1 MRHFNVE
8 IKARCKNQGKIR
20 DILKSKNA
28 DFRGVD
34 HQVDT
39 YFKVVS
45 GRLKLREG
53 KIENVLV
60 FYNRQNKK
68 GPKESQ
74 VILFESD
81 DPPTL
86 KEILAKSLGILAVV
100 DKQREIYFIDN
111 IKFHIDKVKNLG
123 TFVEIEAI
131 DEIGKASR
139 QKLLKQCRGYLKL
152 FDIKPQDLVSKSYGD
167 LILKRA

>member
-1 MRHFNVE
+1 MRHLNVE
-8 IKARCKNQGKIR
+8 IKARCKNRGKIR
-20 DILKSKNA
+20 DILRSKNA
-28 DFRGVD
+28 DFRGID
-34 HQVDT
+34 RQVDT
-39 YFKVVS
+39 YFRVAS
-45 GRLKLREG
+45 NRLKLREG

-81 DPPTL
+81 DLPTL
-86 KEILAKSLGILAVV
+86 KEILAKSLGTLVVV

-111 IKFHIDKVKNLG
+111 VKFHIDKVKNLG

-131 DEIGKASR
+131 DEAGKVSR

-152 FDIKPQDLVSKSYGD
+152 FGIKPQDLVSKSYSD
-167 LILKRA
+167 LILERA